1 MLNRILLVD
10 DSEDVEYQV
19 RNCTS
24 VFSDDVVLEM
34 YDPKCGIPEPSFNW
48 SRYDLILLDFDL
60 GLPKQNGLDWLA
72 QLRQIRKL
80 PPVIMLTAY
89 GTKKLAAEALAR
101 GAGGFLDKDK
111 LTPQLFADTV
121 RSVLEKHS
129 TAATVQN
136 LMPGE
141 ELTQM
146 FSPED
151 LRKIQARPA
160 VKKTSP
166 PSPAERE
173 FEQTRAFSGAEI
185 AARTGMHG
193 GTSAESTSAKSVT
206 SSTSAETSKKT
217 GQAPGAG
224 RTATAGTPRSPGPA
238 RKIPGADTAI
248 SIPGYTIIRKIGEG
262 GMASIYLAER
272 DDDKLKVVLKVL
284 SMHSNMYE
292 PGLLRRFMRE
302 YKLIA
307 QIQHPNVVQ
316 IYERAFA
323 SNFAYIAMEYFSYG
337 DLAERLKQSMDTR
350 TAINY
355 LHQITE
361 GLGAAHAQGIVHR
374 DMKPANILFRSPDSL
389 AITDF
394 GIAKDVESAS
404 MVRKQLT
411 MDGELMGTL
420 YYISPE
426 QIQGAEA
433 DRRSDLYSLGVIM
446 YKMLTGK
453 HPFVGASP
461 TEVFEAH
468 LHAPIPALPR
478 QFATLQPLLDGLLA
492 KDPDERFQSTDDLL
506 MGLNW
511 QEWS

>member
-1 MLNRILLVD
+1 
-10 DSEDVEYQV
+10 
-19 RNCTS
+19 
-24 VFSDDVVLEM
+24 
-34 YDPKCGIPEPSFNW
+34 
-48 SRYDLILLDFDL
+48 
-60 GLPKQNGLDWLA
+60 
-72 QLRQIRKL
+72 
-80 PPVIMLTAY
+80 AY
-89 GTKKLAAEALAR
+89 GTKKLALEAMAR
-101 GAGGFLDKDK
+101 GAEGFLDKDK

-121 RSVLEKHS
+121 AKALESHS
-129 TAATVQN
+129 KTEVQRILAN
-136 LMPGE
+136 GDEM
-141 ELTQM
+141 TQM
-146 FSPED
+146 FSTED
-151 LRKIQARPA
+151 ISKIQVRPA
-160 VKKTSP
+160 AKAPDTP
-166 PSPAERE
+166 PPAERE
-173 FEQTRAFSGAEI
+173 YEQTRAFSGAEVVAI
-185 AARTGMHG
+185 EGKNVATGAAAATGAPATAAAR
-193 GTSAESTSAKSVT
+193 
-206 SSTSAETSKKT
+206 AETAGKT
-217 GQAPGAG
+217 GQAAG
-224 RTATAGTPRSPGPA
+224 TERAATAGTSRPSTPA
-238 RKIPGADTAI
+238 RKSTAADAI
-248 SIPGYTIIRKIGEG
+248 VIPGYTIIRKIGEG

-272 DDDKLKVVLKVL
+272 EDDKLKVVLKVL
-284 SMHSNMYE
+284 SMHSNLYE

-323 SNFAYIAMEYFSYG
+323 SSFAYIAMEYFSYG
-337 DLAERLKQSMDTR
+337 DLAERLKQSIDTR
-350 TAINY
+350 TAIDY
-355 LHQITE
+355 LHQITA

-394 GIAKDVESAS
+394 GIAKDVGSENL
-404 MVRKQLT
+404 VKKQLT

-446 YKMLTGK
+446 YKMLTGQ
-453 HPFVGASP
+453 HPFTGSTP
-461 TEVFEAH
+461 TDVFQAH
-468 LHAPIPALPR
+468 LHAPIPALPP